1 MTIYP
6 AIDLRHG
13 KVVRLKHGDPKQ
25 QATYSDD
32 PLATA
37 RGWAEAGAHWVHV
50 VNLDGAFGDQAGA
63 AVNRSLLQSLAA
75 VGPRIQFGGGLR
87 SLADIEA
94 ALTHGAAR
102 VVIGTLAIEQPAV
115 LREAVGRFGSDR
127 VVVGLDTRQ
136 GRVKT
141 RGWQSD
147 GGTDA
152 ITLGRQIRSAGVNLV
167 VHTDIA
173 AALSRGAARVVVG
186 TLAIEQ
192 PEVLR
197 EAAER
202 FGSER
207 VVVGLDAQGGRVKT
221 RGWQSDGGSAVIA
234 IGRQIRSAGVTLVV
248 HTDIGR
254 DGDLS
259 GVNRA
264 ASIELARE
272 TGLQVIASGGVN
284 SIADVLRLNDIAG
297 IEGVI
302 IGRALYTGAIDLR
315 QLFSLLRGA

>member
-1 MTIYP
+1 MIIYP

-13 KVVRLKHGDPKQ
+13 QVVRLKHGDPRQ
-25 QATYSDD
+25 QTTYSDD
-32 PLATA
+32 PVETA
-37 RGWAEAGAHWVHV
+37 RRWAEAGASWIHV
-50 VNLDGAFGDQAGA
+50 VNLDGAFGDEAGA
-63 AVNRSLLQSLAA
+63 AVNRSLLQSLTA

-87 SLADIEA
+87 SIA
-94 ALTHGAAR
+94 
-102 VVIGTLAIEQPAV
+102 
-115 LREAVGRFGSDR
+115 
-127 VVVGLDTRQ
+127 
-136 GRVKT
+136 
-141 RGWQSD
+141 
-147 GGTDA
+147 
-152 ITLGRQIRSAGVNLV
+152 
-167 VHTDIA
+167 DIA

-186 TLAIEQ
+186 TLALEQ

-197 EAAER
+197 EAVER

-207 VVVGLDAQGGRVKT
+207 VAVGLDAQGGRVKT

-234 IGRQIRSAGVTLVV
+234 IGRQIRSAGVNLVV

-284 SIADVLRLNDIAG
+284 SIEDVLRLKDTAG
-297 IEGVI
+297 IAGVI
-302 IGRALYTGAIDLR
+302 IGRALYTGAIDLK
-315 QLFSLLRGA
+315 QLFSLL

>member
-1 MTIYP
+1 MNIYP

-13 KVVRLKHGDPKQ
+13 KVVRLKHGDPGQ
-25 QATYSDD
+25 QTTYSHD
-32 PLATA
+32 PVETA
-37 RGWAEAGAHWVHV
+37 RRWAEAGAAWIHV
-50 VNLDGAFGDQAGA
+50 VSLDGAFGDEAGA

-87 SLADIEA
+87 SIADVE
-94 ALTHGAAR
+94 
-102 VVIGTLAIEQPAV
+102 
-115 LREAVGRFGSDR
+115 
-127 VVVGLDTRQ
+127 
-136 GRVKT
+136 
-141 RGWQSD
+141 
-147 GGTDA
+147 
-152 ITLGRQIRSAGVNLV
+152 
-167 VHTDIA
+167 

-192 PEVLR
+192 PDVLR
-197 EAAER
+197 EAVER

-234 IGRQIRSAGVTLVV
+234 IGQQVRAAGVNLVV

-284 SIADVLRLNDIAG
+284 SSEDVLQLKNAAG
-297 IEGVI
+297 IAGVI
-302 IGRALYTGAIDLR
+302 IGRALYTGAIDLE
-315 QLFSLLRGA
+315 QLFSLL